1 MPGAKEGQMGVGR
14 EGNMRG
20 PCGDVTISALWW
32 WFCKAT
38 HTHTH
43 VLHKAKHTCTHIQ
56 VNIELVISE

>member
-1 MPGAKEGQMGVGR
+1 MGVGR

-38 HTHTH
+38 HIHTHTH
-43 VLHKAKHTCTHIQ
+43 THTSCIKLHTRAHTYK
-56 VNIELVISE
+56 